1 MSIRQ
6 RLMAKGGASALALAL
21 AAAGLLVAAPAKA
34 ALLLNVGGNVVTDNG
49 AGDLDPSV
57 GTINNTSTVG
67 GFGVAITIAES
78 TSPGNS
84 TAGLLQIS
92 NLSIQNQ
99 SSGTGS
105 LTITVS
111 DNNYTAPGAGGVPMT
126 LESDIGGTFSKGAAI
141 GNTVTFQSFADP
153 ANGQPTALNPTP
165 LLSFSKATS
174 STTESFSG
182 SNQGGFTRAAGPY
195 SLTNVTTITLA
206 AGGQVNISGTT
217 TASAVPEPAS
227 LGVLALGGLL
237 AARRRRR

>member
-21 AAAGLLVAAPAKA
+21 AAAGLFVAAPAKA
-34 ALLLNVGGNVVTDNG
+34 ALLLNVGGNLVADNG

-92 NLSIQNQ
+92 NLSIENQ

-105 LTITVS
+105 LTIT
-111 DNNYTAPGAGGVPMT
+111 
-126 LESDIGGTFSKGAAI
+126 
-141 GNTVTFQSFADP
+141 
-153 ANGQPTALNPTP
+153 
-165 LLSFSKATS
+165 
-174 STTESFSG
+174 
-182 SNQGGFTRAAGPY
+182 
-195 SLTNVTTITLA
+195 
-206 AGGQVNISGTT
+206 
-217 TASAVPEPAS
+217 
-227 LGVLALGGLL
+227 
-237 AARRRRR
+237 